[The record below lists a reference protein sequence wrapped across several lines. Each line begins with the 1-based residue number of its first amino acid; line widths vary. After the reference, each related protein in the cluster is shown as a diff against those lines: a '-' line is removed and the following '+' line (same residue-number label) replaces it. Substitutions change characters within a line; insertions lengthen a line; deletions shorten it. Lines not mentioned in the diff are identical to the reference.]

1 MSYERSPRAVCS
13 TTIGTRLR
21 FWMGSMAMRVI
32 LRVWG
37 LNYDSSESGL
47 TIAGPDRIVSGT
59 GRAHHFVEAQV
70 LSGGLGV
77 FSHPLGHLI
86 FHHSVLQPGHELG
99 IAVVEFNDLFR
110 LLI

>member
-21 FWMGSMAMRVI
+21 FWMGSMAMRAI

-37 LNYDSSESGL
+37 LNERFVESGL

-59 GRAHHFVEAQV
+59 DRTHHFVEAQILNGGVGV
-70 LSGGLGV
+70 LC
-77 FSHPLGHLI
+77 HPLGHLI
-86 FHHSVLQPGHELG
+86 FHHAVLQPGHQLG
-99 IAVVEFNDLFR
+99 
-110 LLI
+110 